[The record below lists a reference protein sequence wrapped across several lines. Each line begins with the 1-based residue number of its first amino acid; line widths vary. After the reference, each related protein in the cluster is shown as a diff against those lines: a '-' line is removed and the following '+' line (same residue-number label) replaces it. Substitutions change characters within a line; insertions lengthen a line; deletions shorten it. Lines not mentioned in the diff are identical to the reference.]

1 MLYSQIPGS
10 TFVFSSMTSSVF
22 LEVHFKGKSNH
33 QDFFL
38 RSVTL
43 TWIEALKHFFFF
55 CIFVFVFSP
64 VEQTVV
70 NYQVVN

>member
-1 MLYSQIPGS
+1 MA
-10 TFVFSSMTSSVF
+10 SSVF

-33 QDFFL
+33 QDFFFK

-43 TWIEALKHFFFF
+43 TWIEALKLFF
-55 CIFVFVFSP
+55 CIFVFAFSP